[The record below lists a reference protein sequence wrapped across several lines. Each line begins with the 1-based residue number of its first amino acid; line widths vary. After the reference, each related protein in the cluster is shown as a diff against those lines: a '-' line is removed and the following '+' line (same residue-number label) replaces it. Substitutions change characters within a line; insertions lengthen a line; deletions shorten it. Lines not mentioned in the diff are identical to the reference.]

1 MTFMGTSLIAPDAVR
16 AHLRRL
22 LLSQRIASADSIA
35 RLLKYTVEKTLAG
48 EPGELKEYTLGMDV
62 FGRGEAFDP
71 KIDSIV
77 RVQARKLRARLEEYY
92 AGEGLQDQIRIEYH
106 KGSYVPRFIIA
117 SQASHA
123 DPSLAVL
130 PFNNLG
136 ADKEGDYLSDGLTE
150 ELILALSRIP
160 GLRVVARTSTF
171 ALRGK
176 SEDVR
181 EVAQRLRVRYIV
193 AGSVRQAGGRL
204 RVSAE
209 LVEAESGFQI
219 WSEGW
224 ERALGDVF
232 RIQDELSSA
241 IACALR
247 TQLAPRPVSTD
258 DVEAYQLFLKGR
270 YYWYQRTEHGFH
282 RALEHYEQALARDV
296 GFSRAWAALADTY
309 FLMAMHGLEPP
320 LACLRKAQAA
330 ARRSLQLDPG
340 SAETHAALGAV
351 SLFLDQ
357 NSASADSYWQQ
368 AFRLDPNYAFAW
380 HGYGLF
386 FLGSQRR
393 TEEALAAL
401 RHAEQ
406 LDPLSAPIAND
417 LAFLLYWGRRYE
429 LAINQCQ
436 RAIDLHPSFY
446 RSYLCLARCHAA
458 QGDLSEAVQVARMAM
473 PLLQGR
479 AFYTYHL
486 ATLGFCLARMGQG
499 DEARAID
506 SQMDEIGRLHYYSKI
521 DRALISLALGDL
533 AAAQHWIAVAKEEH
547 NPWLLVLPCDP
558 LWEDNIRATH

>member
-1 MTFMGTSLIAPDAVR
+1 M
-16 AHLRRL
+16 
-22 LLSQRIASADSIA
+22 
-35 RLLKYTVEKTLAG
+35 
-48 EPGELKEYTLGMDV
+48 
-62 FGRGEAFDP
+62 
-71 KIDSIV
+71 
-77 RVQARKLRARLEEYY
+77 
-92 AGEGLQDQIRIEYH
+92 
-106 KGSYVPRFIIA
+106 
-117 SQASHA
+117 
-123 DPSLAVL
+123 AVL

-176 SEDVR
+176 SEDAR
-181 EVAQRLRVRYIV
+181 EVAQRLKVRYIV

-219 WSEGW
+219 WSERW

-296 GFSRAWAALADTY
+296 GFARAWAALADTY

-320 LACLRKAQAA
+320 LTCLRKAQAA

-357 NSASADSYWQQ
+357 DTTSADSHWQQ

-393 TEEALAAL
+393 TDEALAAL

-429 LAINQCQ
+429 LAIEQCRQ
-436 RAIDLHPSFY
+436 AIDLHPSFY

-458 QGDLSEAVQVARMAM
+458 QGNLAEAVQVARMAM

-486 ATLGFCLARMGQG
+486 ATLGFCLDAW
-499 DEARAID
+499 ARAT
-506 SQMDEIGRLHYYSKI
+506 KP
-521 DRALISLALGDL
+521 ALLTPRWTRL
-533 AAAQHWIAVAKEEH
+533 AAFITTRRLIA
-547 NPWLLVLPCDP
+547 L
-558 LWEDNIRATH
+558 

>member
-1 MTFMGTSLIAPDAVR
+1 MTVMGTSLIAPDAVR

-22 LLSQRIASADSIA
+22 LASERIASADSIV

-48 EPGELKEYTLGMDV
+48 ESGVLKEYTLGIDV

-77 RVQARKLRARLEEYY
+77 RVQARKLRARLKEYY

-117 SQASHA
+117 GPASHP

-181 EVAQRLRVRYIV
+181 EVAQRLRVRHIV

-219 WSEGW
+219 WSERW

-296 GFSRAWAALADTY
+296 GFARAWAALADTY

-320 LACLRKAQAA
+320 LTCLRKAQAA
-330 ARRSLQLDPG
+330 ARRSLQLDAG

-357 NSASADSYWQQ
+357 DPTSADSHWQQ

-393 TEEALAAL
+393 TEEALVAL

-417 LAFLLYWGRRYE
+417 LAFLLYWGRRYA
-429 LAINQCQ
+429 LAIEQCRQ
-436 RAIDLHPSFY
+436 AIDLHPSFY

-458 QGDLSEAVQVARMAM
+458 QGNLAEAVQVARMAM

-499 DEARAID
+499 NEARAID

-558 LWEDNIRATH
+558 LWEDNIGATH

>member
-1 MTFMGTSLIAPDAVR
+1 MITGTSLIAPDAVR

-22 LLSQRIASADSIA
+22 LVSERIASADSIV

-48 EPGELKEYTLGMDV
+48 EPGALKEYTLGMDV

-77 RVQARKLRARLEEYY
+77 RVQARKLRARLKEYY
-92 AGEGLQDQIRIEYH
+92 AGEGLQEQIRIEYH
-106 KGSYVPRFIIA
+106 KGSYVPRFII
-117 SQASHA
+117 SGQASHP

-219 WSEGW
+219 WSERW

-241 IACALR
+241 IAGALR
-247 TQLAPRPVSTD
+247 TRLAPRPVSTD

-296 GFSRAWAALADTY
+296 GFARAWAALADTY

-320 LACLRKAQAA
+320 LPCFRKAQAA
-330 ARRSLQLDPG
+330 ARRSLQLDSG

-357 NSASADSYWQQ
+357 DPTSADSHWQQ

-417 LAFLLYWGRRYE
+417 LAFLLYWGRRYA
-429 LAINQCQ
+429 LAIEQCRQ
-436 RAIDLHPSFY
+436 AIDLHPSFY

-458 QGDLSEAVQVARMAM
+458 QGNLAEAVQVARMAM

-506 SQMDEIGRLHYYSKI
+506 SQMNEIGRMHYYSKI

-533 AAAQHWIAVAKEEH
+533 ASAQHWIAVAQEEH

-558 LWEDNIRATH
+558 LWEDNIGATH